1 MFPHQKPPAW
11 LKAVTAAYL
20 IWQLPAGKN
29 RVYLTFDDGP
39 HPEVTLR
46 LMATLQLFNARA
58 TFFVQGE
65 KVVRHATIVEALL
78 HNGHGLGS
86 HGWSHLDGW
95 ATKRAAYLENI
106 AKLGELYPLHLFRPP
121 YGRITPC
128 QVAELRRKKIKTV
141 MWSLSTM
148 DYNQRVNP
156 ATSLEFLKSQITDG
170 SIILMHD
177 SSAAEP
183 SLMQILPGMLDFLAH
198 RGYNTAVLPGAFML
212 EDFNPKAKF
221 NTFAE

>member
-11 LKAVTAAYL
+11 FKAVTAAYL
-20 IWQLPAGKN
+20 MWQLPAGKN

-46 LMATLQLFNARA
+46 LMETLQLFNARA

-65 KVVRHATIVEALL
+65 KAVRHTTIVETLL
-78 HNGHGLGS
+78 HSGHGLGS

-95 ATKRAAYLENI
+95 TTKLAAYLENI
-106 AKLGELYPLHLFRPP
+106 EKLGDLYPLHLFRPP

-128 QVAELRRKKIKTV
+128 QVAGLRRKKIKTV

-148 DYNQRVNP
+148 DHNQNVNP
-156 ATSLEFLKSQITDG
+156 ATSLAFLKSQITDG

-177 SSAAEP
+177 TPAAEH
-183 SLMQILPGMLDFLAH
+183 SLMHILPGMLDFLAH
-198 RGYNTAVLPGAFML
+198 RGYTTAVLPGAFML
-212 EDFNPKAKF
+212 EDLNQTAKF
-221 NTFAE
+221 DTFAE